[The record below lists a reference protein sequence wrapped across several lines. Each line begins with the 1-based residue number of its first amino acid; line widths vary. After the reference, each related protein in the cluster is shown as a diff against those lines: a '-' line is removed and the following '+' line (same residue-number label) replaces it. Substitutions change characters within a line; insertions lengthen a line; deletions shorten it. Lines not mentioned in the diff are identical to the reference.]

1 MTSYFLILCLMALG
15 VSSVVALSYV
25 FSTIISYVVEFAT
38 FVFYC
43 IVILVGCLREKIV
56 KIAKGQKDYDWLFTH
71 HLDDGAYLHRI
82 RGSSH
87 LYIFSNHGILCY
99 VLRSRLWQK

>member
-56 KIAKGQKDYDWLFTH
+56 KIAKG
-71 HLDDGAYLHRI
+71 
-82 RGSSH
+82 
-87 LYIFSNHGILCY
+87 
-99 VLRSRLWQK
+99 